1 MKTEHLVIAIGV
13 LKTIADDIRIENE
26 SSEKDFSTMIAA
38 MSLLDM
44 ELRSAAKQI
53 VKEVKP

>member
-26 SSEKDFSTMIAA
+26 SSEKDFSTIIAA